1 MINIQNLIRD
11 SLKRSWNMFKML
23 KPWKVMCFT
32 RNCSSLEASKSMG
45 SELTIFLQEGAWE
58 KTHANISSSYEP
70 MIVHESESLF
80 FSSDVFWHILDHDD
94 HGHESCCAQNL
105 AMRKSLRAWVHNV
118 TMAVMSEGSEGC
130 PLTDCSTGRLRRFK
144 RLFDQPCLWKQN
156 CSYKIPP

>member
-32 RNCSSLEASKSMG
+32 RNCSSLEASNSMG

-70 MIVHESESLF
+70 MIVHESERLEFSFF
-80 FSSDVFWHILDHDD
+80 FSMFFGTSSIMMIMAMNLVALRTWP
-94 HGHESCCAQNL
+94 CAK
-105 AMRKSLRAWVHNV
+105 AYAPECTMSPWVWWV
-118 TMAVMSEGSEGC
+118 KGSEGC
-130 PLTDCSTGRLRRFK
+130 PLADCSTGRLRRFK
-144 RLFDQPCLWKQN
+144 ISHAFEN
-156 CSYKIPP
+156 KIAP